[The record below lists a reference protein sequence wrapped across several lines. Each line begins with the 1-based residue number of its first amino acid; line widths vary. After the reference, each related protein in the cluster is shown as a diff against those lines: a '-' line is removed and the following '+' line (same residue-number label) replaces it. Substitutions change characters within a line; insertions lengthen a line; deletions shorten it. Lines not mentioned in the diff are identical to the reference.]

1 MVFTRT
7 SEGRGGESKDVVALV
22 IGHPRKWCVNKQP
35 IPRKLGSAGHAP

>member
-35 IPRKLGSAGHAP
+35 IPLKLGHAGPAL